1 MASSA
6 GFLAFLDEQ
15 LAGIGPVSIRR
26 MFGGAGVFADGIMFA
41 LVSDDTLY
49 FKVDETTRADFEAEG
64 MGAFTYATKDGRNT
78 LMSYWRAP
86 ERLFDEPDEML
97 AWARKALTIARSAD
111 ARKAAKA
118 SKRRLARAP
127 KLVKPLIEA
136 VLGLRVLETRTHAAG
151 QHICDRL
158 AEVEAV
164 PEIAGVRG
172 PRRRAHEVQ
181 CRSAALADNVGNDR
195 LARVG
200 CDLSGIRRQVCRHE
214 DGQQA
219 RRVGASAQRRIQ
231 QGCRRKG

>member
-15 LAGIGPVSIRR
+15 LAGIGRVSIRR

-78 LMSYWRAP
+78 LVSYWRAP

-111 ARKAAKA
+111 ARKAAKT
-118 SKRRLARAP
+118 SKRRLAR
-127 KLVKPLIEA
+127 
-136 VLGLRVLETRTHAAG
+136 
-151 QHICDRL
+151 
-158 AEVEAV
+158 
-164 PEIAGVRG
+164 
-172 PRRRAHEVQ
+172 
-181 CRSAALADNVGNDR
+181 
-195 LARVG
+195 
-200 CDLSGIRRQVCRHE
+200 
-214 DGQQA
+214 
-219 RRVGASAQRRIQ
+219 
-231 QGCRRKG
+231 

>member
-118 SKRRLARAP
+118 SKRRLAR
-127 KLVKPLIEA
+127 
-136 VLGLRVLETRTHAAG
+136 
-151 QHICDRL
+151 
-158 AEVEAV
+158 
-164 PEIAGVRG
+164 
-172 PRRRAHEVQ
+172 
-181 CRSAALADNVGNDR
+181 
-195 LARVG
+195 
-200 CDLSGIRRQVCRHE
+200 
-214 DGQQA
+214 
-219 RRVGASAQRRIQ
+219 
-231 QGCRRKG
+231 

>member
-6 GFLAFLDEQ
+6 GFLAFLGEQ

-78 LMSYWRAP
+78 LVSYWRAP

-111 ARKAAKA
+111 ARKAAKT
-118 SKRRLARAP
+118 SKRRLAR
-127 KLVKPLIEA
+127 
-136 VLGLRVLETRTHAAG
+136 
-151 QHICDRL
+151 
-158 AEVEAV
+158 
-164 PEIAGVRG
+164 
-172 PRRRAHEVQ
+172 
-181 CRSAALADNVGNDR
+181 
-195 LARVG
+195 
-200 CDLSGIRRQVCRHE
+200 
-214 DGQQA
+214 
-219 RRVGASAQRRIQ
+219 
-231 QGCRRKG
+231 

>member
-78 LMSYWRAP
+78 LVSYWRAP

-111 ARKAAKA
+111 ARKAAKT
-118 SKRRLARAP
+118 SKRRLAR
-127 KLVKPLIEA
+127 
-136 VLGLRVLETRTHAAG
+136 
-151 QHICDRL
+151 
-158 AEVEAV
+158 
-164 PEIAGVRG
+164 
-172 PRRRAHEVQ
+172 
-181 CRSAALADNVGNDR
+181 
-195 LARVG
+195 
-200 CDLSGIRRQVCRHE
+200 
-214 DGQQA
+214 
-219 RRVGASAQRRIQ
+219 
-231 QGCRRKG
+231 

>member
-15 LAGIGPVSIRR
+15 LAGIGRVSIRR

-118 SKRRLARAP
+118 SKRRLAR
-127 KLVKPLIEA
+127 
-136 VLGLRVLETRTHAAG
+136 
-151 QHICDRL
+151 
-158 AEVEAV
+158 
-164 PEIAGVRG
+164 
-172 PRRRAHEVQ
+172 
-181 CRSAALADNVGNDR
+181 
-195 LARVG
+195 
-200 CDLSGIRRQVCRHE
+200 
-214 DGQQA
+214 
-219 RRVGASAQRRIQ
+219 
-231 QGCRRKG
+231 

>member
-15 LAGIGPVSIRR
+15 LAGLGPVSIRR

-111 ARKAAKA
+111 ARKAGKA
-118 SKRRLARAP
+118 SKRRPAR
-127 KLVKPLIEA
+127 
-136 VLGLRVLETRTHAAG
+136 
-151 QHICDRL
+151 
-158 AEVEAV
+158 
-164 PEIAGVRG
+164 
-172 PRRRAHEVQ
+172 
-181 CRSAALADNVGNDR
+181 
-195 LARVG
+195 
-200 CDLSGIRRQVCRHE
+200 
-214 DGQQA
+214 
-219 RRVGASAQRRIQ
+219 
-231 QGCRRKG
+231 